1 MAIIIANRVGIVRH
15 HLHASV
21 IETIQTNRGCCVVLI
36 HEAGIAVPKSV
47 KSSAG
52 DPQAIKQRMQF
63 AFHKQAG
70 IPGRSVPRAEYEAR
84 IFLMLASARKV

>member
-1 MAIIIANRVGIVRH
+1 MAIIANRVGIVRH
-15 HLHASV
+15 HSHVSV
-21 IETIQTNRGCCVVLI
+21 TETIQTNRGWCVVLI
-36 HEAGIAVPKSV
+36 HEAGIAVPKS

-63 AFHKQAG
+63 AFHKQAF

-84 IFLMLASARKV
+84 IFLMLASACKV